1 VPFGTKTFILYRFSS
16 IIRTANAINTIRLQ
30 RSKHMR
36 KFLSFLGGTLMGAL
50 VGATVALLLTPSS
63 GETLRAQI
71 RDRFA
76 ALQDELTDAAN
87 ERKVELE
94 KYLETLRQQKSGVQ
108 LEK

>member
-1 VPFGTKTFILYRFSS
+1 
-16 IIRTANAINTIRLQ
+16 
-30 RSKHMR
+30 MR

-76 ALQDELTDAAN
+76 ALQDELTEAAN

>member
-1 VPFGTKTFILYRFSS
+1 
-16 IIRTANAINTIRLQ
+16 
-30 RSKHMR
+30 MR

>member
-1 VPFGTKTFILYRFSS
+1 
-16 IIRTANAINTIRLQ
+16 
-30 RSKHMR
+30 MR

-71 RDRFA
+71 HDRFA
-76 ALQDELTDAAN
+76 ALQDELAQAATD
-87 ERKVELE
+87 RKIELE
-94 KYLETLRQQKSGVQ
+94 DYLNNLRQQKSGVE